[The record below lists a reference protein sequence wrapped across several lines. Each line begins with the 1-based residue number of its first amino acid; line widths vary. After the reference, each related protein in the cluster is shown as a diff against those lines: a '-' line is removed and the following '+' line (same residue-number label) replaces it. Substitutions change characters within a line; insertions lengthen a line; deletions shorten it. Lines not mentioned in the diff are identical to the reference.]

1 MTEPSNEPRSEDG
14 PGAHRERSP
23 LTRRLGAEFLGALL
37 FVALVSGAACALLLA
52 EARRLASI
60 EGFGV
65 VAGPQIDF
73 FESMLAT
80 SNADLVTVALAA
92 VAALAVIVPAFGRL
106 SGGHFNPAVTVALAA
121 GHRFGWNEVA
131 PYVAAQCL
139 GGVAGGF
146 LIAALFGVDGVAL
159 GSAGVLLG
167 APVLAGGVSQWQA
180 LAAEATVAFVWMIAI
195 LSLQFRSAGNT
206 PAPWSGAL
214 VGVAVGGAL
223 LVAAPLTG
231 GSANFARSLGPLIAS
246 LPFDAGSIPWGDL
259 LLYAAG
265 PLGGALAAIFT
276 FDAITARKRP
286 RRERRSENVDEPEQT
301 FIVGTTDKSK

>member
-1 MTEPSNEPRSEDG
+1 MTEPPSETRSEDG
-14 PGAHRERSP
+14 PGAHRARSP

-65 VAGPQIDF
+65 AGPQIDF

-92 VAALAVIVPAFGRL
+92 LAALAVIVPAFGPL

-121 GHRFGWNEVA
+121 GHRFGWSEVA

-180 LAAEATVAFVWMIAI
+180 LAAEATAAFVWMLAA
-195 LSLQFRSAGNT
+195 LSLQFRNSRND
-206 PAPWSGAL
+206 PPPWSGAL

-223 LVAAPLTG
+223 LVTAPLTG
-231 GSANFARSLGPLIAS
+231 GSANFARSLGPLVAS

-265 PLGGALAAIFT
+265 PLGGALAALFT

-301 FIVGTTDKSK
+301 FIIGTTDKSK

>member
-1 MTEPSNEPRSEDG
+1 MTDPPSGAKSEDG
-14 PGAHRERSP
+14 PRTDLTRPGF
-23 LTRRLGAEFLGALL
+23 TRRLGAEFLGALL

-60 EGFGV
+60 EGFG

-180 LAAEATVAFVWMIAI
+180 LAAEATVAFVWMIAV

-276 FDAITARKRP
+276 FDAIIARKRP